1 MGGVRHSGASH
12 PLIIL
17 LSSFLPDT
25 PSDRPRVPLSPHDE
39 EFLDVVLL
47 HPERSSRPRTYTHTF
62 EVERPKKDER
72 KSSFPF
78 MTCHSCPSPIFPS
91 PLSSFPAR
99 KCQAVQVPILYN
111 LSPSRLPHPF
121 PFLLF
126 SRSLSR
132 SATHIHLR
140 QSEP

>member
-47 HPERSSRPRTYTHTF
+47 HPER
-62 EVERPKKDER
+62 
-72 KSSFPF
+72 
-78 MTCHSCPSPIFPS
+78 
-91 PLSSFPAR
+91 
-99 KCQAVQVPILYN
+99 
-111 LSPSRLPHPF
+111 
-121 PFLLF
+121 
-126 SRSLSR
+126 
-132 SATHIHLR
+132 
-140 QSEP
+140 

>member
-62 EVERPKKDER
+62 EVERPKKRREKELIPIHDL
-72 KSSFPF
+72 PF
-78 MTCHSCPSPIFPS
+78 LSVPNFPS

-111 LSPSRLPHPF
+111 LSPSRPPHPF
-121 PFLLF
+121 PFLLL

>member
-62 EVERPKKDER
+62 EVERPKKRREKELIPIHDL
-72 KSSFPF
+72 PF
-78 MTCHSCPSPIFPS
+78 LSVPNF
-91 PLSSFPAR
+91 PLSSFFLPR
-99 KCQAVQVPILYN
+99 PEVSSSSSSYTLQPLAVSAAAPFSFS
-111 LSPSRLPHPF
+111 SPLP
-121 PFLLF
+121 
-126 SRSLSR
+126 
-132 SATHIHLR
+132 
-140 QSEP
+140 QSQSQCDPHTSPTE